1 MENAEQSTNR
11 KRGYILSA
19 HKKGNNYIVDEE
31 NQIAKIELQRKNEEN
46 MWVIIDLDDL
56 EKVISFPYTW
66 FAKYSA
72 NAGSY
77 YACASKYLP
86 EIKHS
91 RTVLMHQFIMGV
103 DKSAREFNVD
113 HKNHNTLDNRK
124 ENLRITN
131 VPDNGKNRENRN
143 KNNKSGYRNVSW
155 NKSSQKWVVQ
165 LQINGK
171 NTILGNFPK
180 EQLEE
185 AGNGEYA
192 GLG

>member
-1 MENAEQSTNR
+1 LITNR
-11 KRGYILSA
+11 
-19 HKKGNNYIVDEE
+19 KKGNNYIVDKE
-31 NQIAKIELQRKNEEN
+31 NNIAKIELRRRNEDN
-46 MWVIIDLDDL
+46 MWVVIDLEDL

-72 NAGSY
+72 NAGSF
-77 YACASKYLP
+77 YACASQYLS

-103 DKSAREFNVD
+103 YKSAREFNVD

-131 VPDNGKNRENRN
+131 VPDNGKNRENKN

-155 NKSSQKWVVQ
+155 NESSQKWVVQ

-171 NTILGNFPK
+171 NTIIGKFPK
-180 EQLEE
+180 DKLKE
-185 AGNGEYA
+185 AGKFAELKRKEIYGEYA
-192 GLG
+192 GSG